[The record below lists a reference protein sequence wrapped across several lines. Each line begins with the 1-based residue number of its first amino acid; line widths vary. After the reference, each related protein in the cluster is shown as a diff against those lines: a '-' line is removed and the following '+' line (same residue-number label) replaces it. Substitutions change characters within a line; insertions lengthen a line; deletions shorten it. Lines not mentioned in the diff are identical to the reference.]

1 MWLPWPNMT
10 FSKHPMYWTL
20 MVRYI
25 IHLSVVFF
33 HFHHVD
39 GQPPL
44 VSPWRSHYLHYVC
57 FSARQRNYYS
67 DKTPCLRF
75 REQHFKAH
83 TQTRALAHARLI
95 KPTYAVIVG
104 CSSAA
109 ANELGCFQKGTKL
122 RQVQAMTY
130 NEWHT
135 MKTWLTELIVWSK
148 TETKLHKATYA
159 LAQWRRL
166 ARQGKGKEDKFI
178 CTAHFITR

>member
-1 MWLPWPNMT
+1 MT
-10 FSKHPMYWTL
+10 SLTSHDIFKTPDVL
-20 MVRYI
+20 NG
-25 IHLSVVFF
+25 SVHHSSFCTFF

-44 VSPWRSHYLHYVC
+44 VWPWRSHYLYYVC
-57 FSARQRNYYS
+57 FSARQCNYYS

-95 KPTYAVIVG
+95 KQTYAV
-104 CSSAA
+104 
-109 ANELGCFQKGTKL
+109 LGTKL

-130 NEWHT
+130 NERHT
-135 MKTWLTELIVWSK
+135 MKTWLIELIVWLK

-159 LAQWRRL
+159 LAQWRPL